1 MFHLL
6 GSIGLAY
13 LAGSGMATNAAV
25 VGRGLVQAARTA
37 VGGDYG
43 EAAVKVLGSLAA
55 PALMCY
61 ESITGL
67 CLDVA
72 AVAQDLVDPVLAEVI
87 EARMP
92 ARAA

>member
-1 MFHLL
+1 
-6 GSIGLAY
+6 
-13 LAGSGMATNAAV
+13 
-25 VGRGLVQAARTA
+25 
-37 VGGDYG
+37 
-43 EAAVKVLGSLAA
+43 
-55 PALMCY
+55 MCY

-72 AVAQDLVDPVLAEVI
+72 AAAQELVDPVLAEVI